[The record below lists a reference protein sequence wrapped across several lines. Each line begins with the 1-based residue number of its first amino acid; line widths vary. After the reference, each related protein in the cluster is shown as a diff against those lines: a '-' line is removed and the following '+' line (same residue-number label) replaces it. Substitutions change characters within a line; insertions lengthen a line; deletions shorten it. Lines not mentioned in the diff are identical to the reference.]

1 MNILILTG
9 KFGMGHYSA
18 AVALSE
24 RLGCRLED
32 ANIYVE
38 DLFSR
43 SLRRRCALLYGY
55 FSFVVR
61 RGNWIYNWVY
71 RRTENKEKK
80 GRFPLEGLFLK
91 TLGQL
96 IEKTGAD
103 VVISTLPICSQ
114 LVSEYKQAGGKPVTL
129 VTCITDVTSHR
140 EWLYPRTDL
149 YLVPAPKIKE
159 SLVVRGVTAARV
171 IVGGIPVRGRFEA
184 EGRRRDEGQKRVL
197 IMGGG
202 FGLLPKS
209 ADFYE
214 QLGRLTQ
221 VRFTVIT
228 GKNRRLYKKLR
239 GRYPNVDVLPYVADV
254 CSYMK
259 QSDLIVSKPGGVTLY
274 EAIAAEL
281 PLLMF
286 SPFLEQEIRN
296 GDFVLENSL
305 GLVLPKKPEALA
317 DEIGKVI
324 CDDDLLASIR
334 RNMRRFKASLD
345 PDGLPEALT
354 RCGKLAAT
362 A

>member
-24 RLGCRLED
+24 QLGCGLEGTH
-32 ANIYVE
+32 ICVE
-38 DLFSR
+38 DLF
-43 SLRRRCALLYGY
+43 LHTLKRRCALLYEY

-71 RRTENKEKK
+71 RRTENREKK
-80 GRFPLEGLFLK
+80 GRFPLERLFLK
-91 TLGQL
+91 TLRQL
-96 IEKTGAD
+96 IERTSAD

-114 LVSEYKQAGGKPVTL
+114 LVSEYKQAGGKPVLL

-149 YLVPAPKIKE
+149 YLVPAPKIRE
-159 SLVVRGVTAARV
+159 SLIARGVDAGSV

-184 EGRRRDEGQKRVL
+184 ERRHASGAQKQVL

-202 FGLLPKS
+202 FGLLPGS
-209 ADFYE
+209 EVFYE
-214 QLGRLTQ
+214 QLGRVKG

-228 GKNRRLYKKLR
+228 GKNRKLYRKLR
-239 GRYPNVDVLPYVADV
+239 GRYPNVEVLPYINDV
-254 CSYMK
+254 CPYMK
-259 QSDLIVSKPGGVTLY
+259 QADLIVSKPGGVTLY
-274 EAIAAEL
+274 EAISAEL

-286 SPFLEQEIRN
+286 SPFLEQEVRN

-305 GLVLPKKPEALA
+305 GLVLSKKPEDLA
-317 DEIGKVI
+317 GEIAKVA
-324 CDDDLLASIR
+324 CDDALLSSIR
-334 RNMRRFKASLD
+334 RNMRRFKACLD
-345 PDGLPEALT
+345 PDALPRALM
-354 RCGKLAAT
+354 RCEKLAAT